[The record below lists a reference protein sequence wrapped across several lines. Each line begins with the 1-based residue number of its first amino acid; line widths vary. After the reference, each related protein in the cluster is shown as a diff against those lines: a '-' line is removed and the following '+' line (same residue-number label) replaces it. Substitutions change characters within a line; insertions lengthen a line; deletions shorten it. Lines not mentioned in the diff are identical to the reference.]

1 MEKTLYQI
9 LIYDFL
15 AYKLSARKI
24 LNYCSLTIF
33 NFRKMLLSDCWI
45 FSPSV
50 DASDNLCFKIK
61 MKRWDWNDATKALI
75 YNTYNEW
82 KTLDLEV
89 VWLSE
94 KTDEDEMMKLRGD
107 LGSLMSIYAQ
117 NAKIPLQSEIDR
129 LYERNNVS
137 SRRDLTRA
145 QLDEEISR
153 YRAGVDFS

>member
-1 MEKTLYQI
+1 
-9 LIYDFL
+9 
-15 AYKLSARKI
+15 
-24 LNYCSLTIF
+24 
-33 NFRKMLLSDCWI
+33 MLLSDCWI

-61 MKRWDWNDATKALI
+61 MKKWDWNDATKALI

-94 KTDEDEMMKLRGD
+94 KTDEDEMTKLRGD
-107 LGSLMSIYAQ
+107 LGSLMHAYGQ
-117 NAKIPLQSEIDR
+117 LPGVVLENEIKK

>member
-1 MEKTLYQI
+1 
-9 LIYDFL
+9 
-15 AYKLSARKI
+15 
-24 LNYCSLTIF
+24 
-33 NFRKMLLSDCWI
+33 MLLSDCWI

-117 NAKIPLQSEIDR
+117 NAKIPLQTEIDK

>member
-1 MEKTLYQI
+1 
-9 LIYDFL
+9 
-15 AYKLSARKI
+15 
-24 LNYCSLTIF
+24 
-33 NFRKMLLSDCWI
+33 MLLSDCWI

-94 KTDEDEMMKLRGD
+94 KTDEDEMTKLRGD

-117 NAKIPLQSEIDR
+117 NAKMPLQNEIDK

>member
-1 MEKTLYQI
+1 
-9 LIYDFL
+9 
-15 AYKLSARKI
+15 
-24 LNYCSLTIF
+24 
-33 NFRKMLLSDCWI
+33 MLLSDCWI

-117 NAKIPLQSEIDR
+117 NAKIPLQNEIDR

>member
-1 MEKTLYQI
+1 
-9 LIYDFL
+9 
-15 AYKLSARKI
+15 
-24 LNYCSLTIF
+24 
-33 NFRKMLLSDCWI
+33 
-45 FSPSV
+45 
-50 DASDNLCFKIK
+50 
-61 MKRWDWNDATKALI
+61 
-75 YNTYNEW
+75 
-82 KTLDLEV
+82 
-89 VWLSE
+89 
-94 KTDEDEMMKLRGD
+94 MMKLRGD

>member
-1 MEKTLYQI
+1 
-9 LIYDFL
+9 
-15 AYKLSARKI
+15 
-24 LNYCSLTIF
+24 
-33 NFRKMLLSDCWI
+33 MLLSDCWI

-153 YRAGVDFS
+153 YRAWVDFS

>member
-1 MEKTLYQI
+1 
-9 LIYDFL
+9 
-15 AYKLSARKI
+15 
-24 LNYCSLTIF
+24 
-33 NFRKMLLSDCWI
+33 MLLSDCWI

>member
-1 MEKTLYQI
+1 
-9 LIYDFL
+9 
-15 AYKLSARKI
+15 
-24 LNYCSLTIF
+24 
-33 NFRKMLLSDCWI
+33 MLLSDCWI
-45 FSPSV
+45 FTPSV

-94 KTDEDEMMKLRGD
+94 KTDEDEMTKLRGD

-117 NAKIPLQSEIDR
+117 NAKIPLQSEIDK

>member
-1 MEKTLYQI
+1 
-9 LIYDFL
+9 
-15 AYKLSARKI
+15 
-24 LNYCSLTIF
+24 
-33 NFRKMLLSDCWI
+33 MLLSDCWI

-61 MKRWDWNDATKALI
+61 MKKWDWNDATKALI

>member
-1 MEKTLYQI
+1 
-9 LIYDFL
+9 
-15 AYKLSARKI
+15 
-24 LNYCSLTIF
+24 
-33 NFRKMLLSDCWI
+33 
-45 FSPSV
+45 
-50 DASDNLCFKIK
+50 
-61 MKRWDWNDATKALI
+61 MKKWDWNDATKALI